1 MSINEIQNRLIE
13 MYLTV
18 KIRKM
23 DDVKN
28 KFFIIK

>member
-23 DDVKN
+23 DDVK
-28 KFFIIK
+28 IIFL

>member
-28 KFFIIK
+28 IFL

>member
-28 KFFIIK
+28 KFL